1 MTKPST
7 RDERRGPDRPAVG
20 DWKACP
26 KCAAGM
32 LLFTEH
38 YRGKYPPAPSV
49 APMPAWVCDQC
60 PGVLFVRAEHQP
72 VAVRAAAQRL
82 RARANR
88 SLMKSRAA
96 RSRAGKLLKRKAKLR
111 D

>member
-7 RDERRGPDRPAVG
+7 PVERRGSDRPAVG
-20 DWKACP
+20 DWKPCP
-26 KCAAGM
+26 KCQAGM

-38 YRGKYPPAPSV
+38 YRGKHPPQQSAPTL
-49 APMPAWVCDQC
+49 PAWVCDHC
-60 PGVLFVRAEHQP
+60 PGVMFVRAEHQP
-72 VAVRAAAQRL
+72 APARDAAQRL
-82 RARANR
+82 RPRADR

-96 RSRAGKLLKRKAKLR
+96 RSRAGKLLKKKAKLR

>member
-7 RDERRGPDRPAVG
+7 RVERRGPDRPAVG
-20 DWKACP
+20 DWKPCP

-32 LLFTEH
+32 LLFTEQ
-38 YRGKYPPAPSV
+38 YRGKYPPAPS
-49 APMPAWVCDQC
+49 APAMPAWVCDQC
-60 PGVLFVRAEHQP
+60 PGVMFVRAEHQAE
-72 VAVRAAAQRL
+72 VVRDVAQRL

-96 RSRAGKLLKRKAKLR
+96 HSPAGKLLKKKAKQR